1 MLFIYTVFQYAVC
14 AVIFVWSF
22 MTALRNRHA
31 SPPLVLTTAGLLLL
45 LIVQLIMGVVM
56 WSTQSGTDPILFFGY
71 ALTAIAVVLASGYWA
86 FAELSKWGP
95 LVLVVSSFTAFIMV
109 FRMDQIWQ

>member
-1 MLFIYTVFQYAVC
+1 MLFIYTVLQYAVC
-14 AVIFVWSF
+14 AVIFVWSIV
-22 MTALRNRHA
+22 TALRNRQA
-31 SPPLVLTTAGLLLL
+31 SFPLIFTTAGLLLL
-45 LIVQLIMGVVM
+45 LIVQLIMGISL
-56 WSTQSGTDPILFFGY
+56 WFTQTNTDPILFFGY

-95 LVLVVSSFTAFIMV
+95 MVLVVSSFTAFIMV